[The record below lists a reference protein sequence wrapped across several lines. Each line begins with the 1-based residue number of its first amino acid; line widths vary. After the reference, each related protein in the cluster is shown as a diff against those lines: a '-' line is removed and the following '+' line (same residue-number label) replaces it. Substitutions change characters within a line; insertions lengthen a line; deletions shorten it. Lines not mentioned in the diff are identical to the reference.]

1 MDPLSISASTIAL
14 LHIAH
19 EIIKFAKE
27 VKHAIEEREQLL
39 GSLNHL
45 LKYLEQLEAI
55 CEKAL
60 KMKETDD
67 RLFQGLLGLVSESG
81 RLSDSRNTKGE
92 PEFIWDPKKNPNALM
107 TQLYVNL
114 TKMHRMLRTPQ
125 GGFGDM
131 RKRELGQRIL
141 WHWDKRKFQDMLDTI
156 KNAQDNITSIIV
168 LDQAIMMPDIAV
180 DAKGAC
186 VEATGAHVEAKGAHE
201 GIIQLDMKFDGADE
215 KINLKL
221 DQLVLYNKEQRREKE
236 QSEKEAIEQW
246 LTPVNVQDRLAT
258 LLEDCF
264 RMSWFAETE
273 QFRSWVH
280 GQPWDLE
287 CYGVAGSGKVLTAR
301 KFPHVIG
308 GTLMLRTDW
317 SLRYDDR
324 TPAAELSESRCTR
337 DILVS

>member
-1 MDPLSISASTIAL
+1 MDPLSITASTTAL

-19 EIIKFAKE
+19 NIYKFAKE
-27 VKHAIEEREQLL
+27 VKDAIEEREQLL
-39 GSLNHL
+39 GSL
-45 LKYLEQLEAI
+45 KQPVTYLERLKAI

-92 PEFIWDPKKNPNALM
+92 PQFIWEPNTNPNASM

-114 TKMHRMLRTPQ
+114 TEMDRMLRTPQ
-125 GGFGDM
+125 GGPLDM

-141 WHWDKRKFQDMLDTI
+141 WHWDKRKFQDMLVTI
-156 KNAQDNITSIIV
+156 KNAQDNINSIIG

-201 GIIQLDMKFDGADE
+201 GITQLDMKFDGADE
-215 KINLKL
+215 KINFKL
-221 DQLVLYNKEQRREKE
+221 DQLVLYNKEQRTEKE

-273 QFRSWVH
+273 QFQSWVH

-301 KFPHVIG
+301 KFPHLVD
-308 GTLMLRTDW
+308 GTLILRTDW

>member
-1 MDPLSISASTIAL
+1 MDPLSIMASTAAL
-14 LHIAH
+14 SHIAGK
-19 EIIKFAKE
+19 IIQLAKE
-27 VKHAIEEREQLL
+27 FKDAIEEREDLL
-39 GSLNHL
+39 IRLSHL
-45 LKYLEQLEAI
+45 RTYLEQLEAL
-55 CEKAL
+55 CKKAL

-67 RLFQGLLGLVSESG
+67 QLFQGLLKLVSESG
-81 RLSDSRNTKGE
+81 RLSDSRNMKGE
-92 PEFIWDPKKNPNALM
+92 PEFIWEPKANPKALM

-114 TKMHRMLRTPQ
+114 TKMEKMLTPQ
-125 GGFGDM
+125 GGM

-141 WHWDKRKFQDMLDTI
+141 WHWDKPKFQDILDTI
-156 KNAQDNITSIIV
+156 RNAQDNITSIID
-168 LDQAIMMPDIAV
+168 LDQAIMMPEIAV

-273 QFRSWVH
+273 QFQSWVH

-301 KFPHVIG
+301 NFPHLIG
-308 GTLMLRTDW
+308 GTLILRTDW

-324 TPAAELSESRCTR
+324 IPAAELSESRCTR